1 MALNVEPRTGG
12 DFIPFLKFNAKAGRW
27 YTKTEDGGEAEVVN
41 MTAIFDLANIKTGWI
56 LFTEGQAPAS
66 VWDNG
71 RTAEQPT
78 PQHRRGFAV
87 NVFSPKE
94 IGGLREFS
102 SSSNAAI
109 IAIKELYEEQYE
121 PAGEAKKGLVPVV
134 TCEKVVPV
142 KSRQGTNYQPV
153 LKIVKWVPRPQALP
167 AAVAAVAPASEVPPP
182 VNNVKPAA
190 AAAPSETESAEEF

>member
-12 DFIPFLKFNAKAGRW
+12 DFTPFLKFNAKAGRW

-41 MTAIFDLANIKTGWI
+41 MTAIFDLAQIKTGWI

-71 RTAEQPT
+71 STAAQPT

-109 IAIKELYEEQYE
+109 TAIKELYEEQYE
-121 PAGEAKKGLVPVV
+121 TAPEAKKGLVPVV
-134 TCEKVVPV
+134 TCEKVFPV

-153 LKIVKWVPRPQALP
+153 LKIAKWVPRPQALP
-167 AAVAAVAPASEVPPP
+167 VAVAAEPASEVPPP
-182 VNNVKPAA
+182 VNKPAA
-190 AAAPSETESAEEF
+190 RTPKPEAATDDNEEF